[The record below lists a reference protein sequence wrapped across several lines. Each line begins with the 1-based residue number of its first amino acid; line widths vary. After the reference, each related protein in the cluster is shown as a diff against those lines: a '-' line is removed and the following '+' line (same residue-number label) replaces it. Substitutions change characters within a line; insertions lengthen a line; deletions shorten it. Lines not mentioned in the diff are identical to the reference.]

1 MKFTISHETP
11 ALKLG
16 YGTIPAELRGNIIT
30 TGNWRK
36 GGENNDGRKPT
47 NKEYG
52 KQNNIST
59 RQASKK
65 RRGY

>member
-1 MKFTISHETP
+1 MKFVINHETP

-16 YGTIPAELRGNIIT
+16 YGTIKAELRGEIKT

-36 GGENNDGRKPT
+36 AGERPLDRKPT

-52 KQNNIST
+52 AQNGCST

>member
-1 MKFTISHETP
+1 MSTETKEVKEP
-11 ALKLG
+11 KN
-16 YGTIPAELRGNIIT
+16 TNIIPAHLRGRILGSVQNRVESRI
-30 TGNWRK
+30 
-36 GGENNDGRKPT
+36 GRKPT

-52 KQNNIST
+52 IQNGIST